1 MGNKACILDI
11 TQSLMPSTEELIW
24 FVKPYFN
31 GIFVQDC
38 DILDSGERKLYGDE
52 ISLSVWYVLKLKY
65 GTPDGQHVWTLIDGY
80 KYIYHASKYEFN
92 IYDEN
97 GTVVYNVP
105 NVKSIADMH
114 IDFKVHKS
122 HQFIIIIDTKMLRG
136 TFLVPARLVRKAY
149 GESPIM
155 DIFVASNRDKYRRN
169 NRHNYHETR
178 KMIPY
183 TPTRF
188 KKYQVR
194 KELVISEIY
203 NVGQVWRLP
212 RSENYSPEINKLYGH
227 HIKAR
232 DAKHNKPIFKGKAL
246 QFHILL
252 PLLSI
257 TLFPWL
263 CPILRQDEFL
273 NNRPVYEPWLI
284 WGVYKF
290 LTLKRDEEE
299 NEIIPDTLELSPNFS
314 Y

>member
-1 MGNKACILDI
+1 MGTKACILDI
-11 TQSLMPSTEELIW
+11 TQSLMPSTDELIW

-38 DILDSGERKLYGDE
+38 DVLDNGMRTLHGDQ
-52 ISLSVWYVLKLKY
+52 IPLKVWFLLKLKY
-65 GTPDGQHVWTLIDGY
+65 GKPDGQRVWTLINGY
-80 KYIYHASKYEFN
+80 KYIYHASKHEFN
-92 IYDEN
+92 IYDEH

-122 HQFIIIIDTKMLRG
+122 HQFMIIIDARALKG
-136 TFLVPARLVRKAY
+136 TFLIPAKLKKKSY

-155 DIFVASNRDKYRRN
+155 NIVVAEKRDKYSIDDK
-169 NRHNYHETR
+169 HNYQVR
-178 KMIPY
+178 RSIIPCV
-183 TPTRF
+183 TRF
-188 KKYQVR
+188 KTYTVK
-194 KELVISEIY
+194 KNLVISEIY

-212 RSENYSPEINKLYGH
+212 RNEEYSPEINKLYGH
-227 HIKAR
+227 SIRAF
-232 DAKHNKPIFKGKAL
+232 DAKHNKQIFKGKAL
-246 QFHILL
+246 QFRILL
-252 PLLSI
+252 PLLTI

-299 NEIIPDTLELSPNFS
+299 NELLPELLDLSPNWC

>member
-1 MGNKACILDI
+1 MGTKACILDI
-11 TQSLMPSTEELIW
+11 TQSLMPSTDELIW

-38 DILDSGERKLYGDE
+38 DVLDNGMRTLHGDQ
-52 ISLSVWYVLKLKY
+52 IPLKVWFLLKLKY
-65 GTPDGQHVWTLIDGY
+65 GKPDGQRVWTLINGY
-80 KYIYHASKYEFN
+80 KYIYHASRHEFN
-92 IYDEN
+92 IYDEH

-122 HQFIIIIDTKMLRG
+122 HQFMIITDARALKG
-136 TFLVPARLVRKAY
+136 TFLIPAKLEKKTY

-155 DIFVASNRDKYRRN
+155 NIVVAEKRDKYSIDDK
-169 NRHNYHETR
+169 HNYQVR
-178 KMIPY
+178 RSIIPY
-183 TPTRF
+183 APTRF
-188 KKYQVR
+188 KTYTVK
-194 KELVISEIY
+194 KNLVISEIY

-212 RSENYSPEINKLYGH
+212 RNEDYSPEINKLYGH
-227 HIKAR
+227 HIKAI

-299 NEIIPDTLELSPNFS
+299 NELLPELLDLSPNWC